1 MWKVSGRS
9 FGHLDLVHAAEEGVV
24 LQGVAVPGLVP
35 IVDVAELGLEHD
47 GLDGV
52 EAAVDALDLVDVLL
66 EGAVV
71 GEQAGVP
78 GEIVVVRDDGPA
90 VPVGAEVLAGVEAE
104 RPGDP
109 ERPGLPA
116 LVASR
121 NGTGRSP
128 R

>member
-9 FGHLDLVHAAEEGVV
+9 FGHLTCGHAAEERVV

-35 IVDVAELGLEHD
+35 VVDVPELDLEHD
-47 GLDGV
+47 RLDGV

-66 EGAVV
+66 EGAVA

-78 GEIVVVRDDGPA
+78 GEFVVVRDDGPA
-90 VPVGAEVLAGVEAE
+90 VPIGAEVLPGIEAE

-109 ERPGLPA
+109 EGPGLLA
-116 LVASR
+116 LRTWR